1 MGQIAMTC
9 PHAIHH
15 LTVVLNGC
23 VGGNPD
29 KRSICTDGYEDR
41 KCAENLHYFLYMP
54 TLMRTVNGLNSH
66 DLSTGDP

>member
-1 MGQIAMTC
+1 MGLIAMTC

-29 KRSICTDGYEDR
+29 KRSIYTDGYEDR
-41 KCAENLHYFLYMP
+41 KCAEKLTPLSIYAH
-54 TLMRTVNGLNSH
+54 VNEDSKWAE
-66 DLSTGDP
+66 